1 MALRQQELDALWDF
15 SDPAGSEAR
24 LRAAADAETDAATRA
39 ELETQ
44 VARALGLQERF
55 AEGDAMLDAIPAD
68 LAARSS
74 SVRARVLLER
84 GRLRDSAGDAD
95 AAAALFREAA
105 DAASASR
112 DLVFLHVDALHMLA
126 IADPSHTAE
135 WTAQALDALEDGDD
149 PRTLR
154 WRVSLH
160 NNAGWDHFDAGRLD
174 EALAEFERAKDAAV
188 RWGTPQQVQWA
199 DEAIAEATAA
209 ITDRRG

>member
-15 SDPAGSEAR
+15 SDPAESEAR

-55 AEGDAMLDAIPAD
+55 AEGDAVLDAIPAD

-126 IADPSHTAE
+126 ADTSHTAE